1 MKLKKKV
8 ALVTGSSRSIGKG
21 IAQALAKE
29 GALVVINYASNQNAA
44 EATIK
49 DIEDAGGQAFAV
61 KGNIG
66 SLQEI
71 EQLFVDMDTQLQK
84 RIGGNSLDILVN
96 NAGVIEFGTVENS
109 SEEAF
114 DKVFSVNVK
123 GTYFVT
129 QQALK
134 RMPNGGR
141 IINTTSTAARITEP
155 DYGIYSMSKG
165 TIEVFTKTL
174 AKELGSRNITVN
186 AISPGWIET
195 DLNRDFWQ
203 ENPEVPAQAARMSA
217 LGRTGTVSDVAD
229 VAVFLASS
237 EAGFVTGQ
245 VIEASGGYYL

>member
-1 MKLKKKV
+1 MKLKGKV

-21 IAQALAKE
+21 IAQALAQE
-29 GALVVINYASNQNAA
+29 GALVAINYSSNQNAA
-44 EATIK
+44 DATVKEIEA
-49 DIEDAGGQAFAV
+49 AGGQAFAV

-66 SLQEI
+66 SLQDI
-71 EQLFVDMDTQLQK
+71 EKLFADMDTQLQE
-84 RIGGNSLDILVN
+84 RTGSNSIDILVN
-96 NAGVIEFGTVENS
+96 NAGVIEFGTVEIS

-186 AISPGWIET
+186 AVSPGWIET

-203 ENPEVPAQAARMSA
+203 KNPEVPAQAARMSA
-217 LGRTGTVSDVAD
+217 LGRTGTVSDVAG
-229 VAVFLASS
+229 VALFLASA
-237 EAGFVTGQ
+237 EASFVTGQ
-245 VIEASGGYYL
+245 ILEASGGYYL

>member
-1 MKLKKKV
+1 MRLETKV
-8 ALVTGSSRSIGKG
+8 ALITGSSRSIGKG

-29 GALVVINYASNQNAA
+29 GALVIINYASNQEAA
-44 EATIK
+44 EVTVK
-49 DIEDAGGQAFAV
+49 EIEANGGQAFAV

-66 SLQEI
+66 SLKDI
-71 EQLFVDMDTQLQK
+71 EQLFVEIDTQLQE
-84 RIGGNSLDILVN
+84 RIGSNSLDILVN

-134 RMPNGGR
+134 RMSNGGR

-155 DYGIYSMSKG
+155 EYGIYSMSKG

-195 DLNRDFWQ
+195 DLNRDFWR
-203 ENPEVPAQAARMSA
+203 ENPEIPAQAARMSA
-217 LGRTGTVSDVAD
+217 LKRTGTVSDIASVA
-229 VAVFLASS
+229 AFLASS
-237 EAGFVTGQ
+237 EASFITGQ
-245 VIEASGGYYL
+245 IVEASGGYYL

>member
-1 MKLKKKV
+1 MKLKGKV

-21 IAQALAKE
+21 IAQAFAKE
-29 GALVVINYASNQNAA
+29 GALVAINYASNQNAA
-44 EATIK
+44 TVTVNE
-49 DIEDAGGQAFAV
+49 IEVDGGQAFAV

-66 SLQEI
+66 SLKDI
-71 EQLFVDMDTQLQK
+71 EQLFADMDSQLQE
-84 RIGGNSLDILVN
+84 RIGSNSLDILVN

-129 QQALK
+129 QQTLK

-155 DYGIYSMSKG
+155 EYGLYSMSKG

-174 AKELGSRNITVN
+174 AKESGSSNITVN

-195 DLNRDFWQ
+195 DLNREFWQ
-203 ENPEVPAQAARMSA
+203 QNPEVPTQAARMTA
-217 LGRTGTVSDVAD
+217 LGRTGTVSDLSNI
-229 VAVFLASS
+229 AVFLASP
-237 EAGFVTGQ
+237 EAGFITGQ
-245 VIEASGGYYL
+245 ILEASGGYYL